1 MNIKEVVAYLEGLQR
16 FPGKP
21 GLGRMQKMLAL
32 VDNPERRGMYV
43 HITGTNGKGSTS
55 ATVASIAR
63 AAGYKVGL
71 FTSPHLHKY
80 NERIK
85 VGGWDISDQ
94 DFVQYA
100 ERVKKL
106 LRKNRD
112 IHPTIFE
119 VLTVMAFLYF
129 ADQKVDL
136 AVLEVGIGGRYDA
149 TNVIKNSVAVITNID
164 LEHKE
169 ILGGTKAK
177 IAFQKAGIIKRK
189 STVIVGEQNK
199 RLQAVFQKEA
209 KKNKTT
215 MMALKPR
222 DIRPLKFS
230 IEGQEFDFQDF
241 KKLHTP
247 LLGRYQLDN
256 AALAILAARALN
268 ERGFTIGE
276 ENIREGLKSVHW
288 PLRLER
294 VHSSPDIILDAGHN
308 LHGVRAVAKTIDQIF
323 MRKGRILIL
332 GCSQDKPYIEMS
344 KILAE
349 LSNVIIVTKAKHHGA
364 DPKEIRNAIEAPRKK
379 ILMTRNVAEALKL
392 AQKMAQKKSLILVL
406 GGLYLAAEA
415 EEVLT
420 A

>member
-1 MNIKEVVAYLEGLQR
+1 M
-16 FPGKP
+16 
-21 GLGRMQKMLAL
+21 
-32 VDNPERRGMYV
+32 
-43 HITGTNGKGSTS
+43 
-55 ATVASIAR
+55 
-63 AAGYKVGL
+63 
-71 FTSPHLHKY
+71 
-80 NERIK
+80 
-85 VGGWDISDQ
+85 
-94 DFVQYA
+94 
-100 ERVKKL
+100 
-106 LRKNRD
+106 
-112 IHPTIFE
+112 
-119 VLTVMAFLYF
+119 
-129 ADQKVDL
+129 
-136 AVLEVGIGGRYDA
+136 
-149 TNVIKNSVAVITNID
+149 
-164 LEHKE
+164 
-169 ILGGTKAK
+169 
-177 IAFQKAGIIKRK
+177 
-189 STVIVGEQNK
+189 IVGEQNK